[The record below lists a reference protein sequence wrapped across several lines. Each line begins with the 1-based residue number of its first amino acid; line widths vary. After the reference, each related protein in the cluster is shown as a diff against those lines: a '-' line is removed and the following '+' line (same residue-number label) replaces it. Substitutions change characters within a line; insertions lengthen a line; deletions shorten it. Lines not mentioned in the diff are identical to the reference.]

1 MSRAH
6 CAPRGRFDYITYPGG
21 EKGFVKTGEDI
32 LIYGH
37 DLLIDPKFGYLSL
50 KVFDNQGTPCAFSMT
65 YFNGE
70 VPEGDSFAVK
80 VLVNTNDFV
89 RLGWPKW
96 KPEKVA
102 DLTLRIHYL
111 DCSGKGAHDSFSH
124 EVKILR

>member
-1 MSRAH
+1 
-6 CAPRGRFDYITYPGG
+6 
-21 EKGFVKTGEDI
+21 
-32 LIYGH
+32 
-37 DLLIDPKFGYLSL
+37 
-50 KVFDNQGTPCAFSMT
+50 MT

-102 DLTLRIHYL
+102 DLTMRIHYL